1 MAFLYETSR
10 ATTLENSVRNSRETA
25 QGTYNEYSVPFNH
38 YSSAPHLIESFT
50 VSGVTETDGA
60 GDTPNGEYTKGFGT
74 WTGPNGH
81 SFSAVVSGAGE
92 TFSVQWEF
100 LDSDY
105 SPYSQS
111 NIKVYKGGESTDEFF
126 QNRKIYPFAKQFL
139 YTDILG
145 DFASTGTFT
154 PPSKIDF

>member
-10 ATTLENSVRNSRETA
+10 ATTLENSVRDSRETA

-60 GDTPNGEYTKGFGT
+60 GDTPNGEYTKGFGV
-74 WTGPNGH
+74 WYGPNGH
-81 SFSAVVSGAGE
+81 TFAITFSGVGE
-92 TFSVQWEF
+92 ATSVQWEF

-111 NIKVYKGGESTDEFF
+111 NIKVHKNLAATAEFI
-126 QNRKIYPFAKQFL
+126 QNRKVYPFAKQFS
-139 YTDILG
+139 YTDIVG
-145 DFASTGTFT
+145 DFSSTGILT